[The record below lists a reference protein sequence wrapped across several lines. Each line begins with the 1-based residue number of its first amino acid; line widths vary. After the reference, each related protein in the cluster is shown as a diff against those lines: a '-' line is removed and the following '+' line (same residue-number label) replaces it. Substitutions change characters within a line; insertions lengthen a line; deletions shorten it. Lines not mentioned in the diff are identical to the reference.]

1 MIDLLKNKNVKNCL
15 LTIILKSVIYFC
27 WYLFAVVF
35 SIFIYDY
42 LSDTKIFICLIFIC
56 VIYLFRN
63 IFKYLHNKDASNNYQ
78 NFKHSIELNY
88 FSKIEKSNI
97 YFNDIELKNVGKMI
111 LDFSYRA
118 TKTLFDIGEVV
129 IPLILGLIILY
140 HRLFQ
145 INVIISI
152 LSIIYLIFLVIV
164 RYKRI
169 DVINIHNYNDL
180 LNNFINNFNT
190 IRKLRIFDFCLKKLD
205 ENKDNDMLILNKSN
219 DENDIKFSNGM
230 ILYMLIILLMIFF
243 NIKNNVT
250 RVGLF
255 FFFIVIMLKLQ
266 NLLYDLPYTIK
277 NYLYINKNKDNL
289 DKKYAK
295 KLNIKYI
302 SNFKSV
308 EIKDAEVDYKSSDV
322 IIHIPSF
329 ELLKGESVGI
339 LGKSGQGKST
349 VLNVLSG
356 YLPMDKGCLL
366 VDEKETKN
374 VMDVV
379 YLSKDV
385 NLLDLSL
392 RDNISLGKKVSDEK
406 ILEYIEEIGLNDWY
420 LSLDNGLDTIITN
433 VSDVVLRSI
442 NIIRAIVLDKNV
454 YFFDEITLGMNL
466 DGEKKVVAM
475 LKKYFKDKTFIIISD
490 RPILNNICSKH
501 YFIKNHT
508 LLEKESLL

>member
-1 MIDLLKNKNVKNCL
+1 MN
-15 LTIILKSVIYFC
+15 
-27 WYLFAVVF
+27 
-35 SIFIYDY
+35 
-42 LSDTKIFICLIFIC
+42 
-56 VIYLFRN
+56 
-63 IFKYLHNKDASNNYQ
+63 
-78 NFKHSIELNY
+78 
-88 FSKIEKSNI
+88 
-97 YFNDIELKNVGKMI
+97 
-111 LDFSYRA
+111 
-118 TKTLFDIGEVV
+118 
-129 IPLILGLIILY
+129 
-140 HRLFQ
+140 
-145 INVIISI
+145 
-152 LSIIYLIFLVIV
+152 
-164 RYKRI
+164 
-169 DVINIHNYNDL
+169 
-180 LNNFINNFNT
+180 
-190 IRKLRIFDFCLKKLD
+190 
-205 ENKDNDMLILNKSN
+205 
-219 DENDIKFSNGM
+219 
-230 ILYMLIILLMIFF
+230 
-243 NIKNNVT
+243 NIKNYVN
-250 RVGLF
+250 RFGLF

-277 NYLYINKNKDNL
+277 NYLYINKNKNNL

-308 EIKDAEVDYKSSDV
+308 EIKDAEIDYKSSDV

-356 YLPMDKGCLL
+356 YLPMDKGSIL
-366 VDEKETKN
+366 VDSKETKN

-385 NLLDLSL
+385 TLLDLSL

-406 ILEYIEEIGLNDWY
+406 ILEYIEEIGLKDWFM
-420 LSLDNGLDTIITN
+420 SLDNGLDTNITN
-433 VSDVVLRSI
+433 VSDVILRSI
-442 NIIRAIVLDKNV
+442 NIIRAIILDKNV

-490 RPILNNICSKH
+490 RPILNNICNKH